1 MYNENVVPSE
11 EAVISIETG
20 GAGLPLTSGA
30 VVAIAAGVVLANGH
44 RQDLDA

>member
-1 MYNENVVPSE
+1 MYNENVVPSG

-20 GAGLPLTSGA
+20 GAGLPPTSGA
-30 VVAIAAGVVLANGH
+30 VVAIAAGVVLANGR